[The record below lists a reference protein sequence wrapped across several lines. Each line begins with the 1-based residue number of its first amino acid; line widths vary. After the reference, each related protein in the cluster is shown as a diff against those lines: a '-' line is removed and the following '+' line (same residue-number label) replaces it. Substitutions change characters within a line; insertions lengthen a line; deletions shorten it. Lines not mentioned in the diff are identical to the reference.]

1 MTSTSM
7 HGTTATLSVEQLH
20 PLFFARVDGLE
31 LDSPLAAQ
39 ALEAV
44 EAAFNAHAVLLFPG
58 QRLTQEQHIAFS
70 RLWGPLEV
78 VTIGASLDGGR
89 RLTLPEIGRVTN
101 LGLDNRIRDS
111 DDARRRFSL
120 GNRLWH
126 TDSTYMHI
134 PAKCSLLYALQ
145 VPPSGGNT
153 EFADMRAAYDDLP
166 ATLKRKIDGLIVEHS
181 VFHSRAKIGFTDFS
195 DEARAVHP
203 PAHQVLVR
211 SHAASGRKSLYLASH
226 ASHVVG
232 WPVDEGRAL
241 LAELTEHATQPKYVH
256 SHRWTVGDLVMWDNR
271 CTMHRATPYDDLQAP
286 REHHRTTVQDAGNT
300 VELLMSTGV
309 H

>member
-1 MTSTSM
+1 MSSNTLANP
-7 HGTTATLSVEQLH
+7 ATLSVRQLH
-20 PLFFARVDGLE
+20 PLFFGRVEGID
-31 LDSPLAAQ
+31 LAA
-39 ALEAV
+39 APDDATLGAI
-44 EAAFNAHAVLLFPG
+44 EAAFDTHAVLLFPA
-58 QRLTQEQHIAFS
+58 QALTQEQHIAFS
-70 RLWGPLEV
+70 KRWGPLEV
-78 VTIGASLDGGR
+78 VTIGASLDGGKR
-89 RLTLPEIGRVTN
+89 ATLPEIGRVTN
-101 LGLDNRIRDS
+101 LGLDNRIRDPE
-111 DDARRRFSL
+111 DARRRFSL

-166 ATLKRKIDGLIVEHS
+166 ANMKRRIEPLIVEHS

-241 LAELTEHATQPKYVH
+241 LAELTEHATQAKYVY
-256 SHRWTVGDLVMWDNR
+256 SHRWAVGDLVMWDNR
-271 CTMHRATPYDDLQAP
+271 CTMHRATPYDDLTAP
-286 REHHRTTVQDAGNT
+286 REHHRTTVQDVGNT
-300 VELLMSTGV
+300 VEILRAAGL